1 MIHSKLNTPQEQE
14 RACLACFLKWPQNIA
29 DFSGVLKSNHF
40 ENKIHAAIYTAM
52 TVVYSASGTLD
63 AVLLSEKLNAI
74 GLKQFEDLNI
84 FEYLEALSQ
93 MLVRE
98 DSLLHYIS
106 NIIKYDFARKAD
118 KALDTS
124 KKEIRDNIEKPLSQ
138 LALIIENTLK
148 TAGTEN
154 VSNEEEPIDI
164 FSVMPDWVMQW
175 GQEQKPTFLKLPWP
189 VFTKLYG
196 GLSFGDLYVIA
207 APPKV
212 GKSTIVN
219 FLAYSAAGEP
229 TNNCKVLILDTEL
242 ETERIVSRNL
252 ASISNVNEF
261 KIKNGLF
268 QNNISEKNKVIS
280 AFNSVDRYK
289 SRVYHKYVA
298 NRSID
303 EVLSIAR
310 RWYAKN
316 VKKGESCLIVYDYL
330 KSTQENIKDAF
341 AGYELLGMKT
351 DKLKKLASEL
361 PMTCCLTAVQTNRN
375 NETAMSS
382 QIEWHCSNMY
392 RLEKKT
398 AEEVSEFGREFGTHK
413 LVEVRARV
421 QGEFAQGADNYVKK
435 VTEDGDVYV
444 NNFINLKIDN
454 FNVTECGSLEDILNK
469 TLGQVDIY
477 QKPGQPKFI

>member
-14 RACLACFLKWPQNIA
+14 RACLACFLKWPQNIP

-52 TVVYSASGTLD
+52 TVVYSTSGTLD

-118 KALDTS
+118 KALDTG
-124 KKEIRDNIEKPLSQ
+124 KKEIRDNIEKPLPQ

-148 TAGTEN
+148 TAGSEN

-219 FLAYSAAGEP
+219 FLAYSAAGES

-289 SRVYHKYVA
+289 NRVYHKYVA

-310 RWYAKN
+310 RWHAKN

-477 QKPGQPKFI
+477 QKPGKPKFI

>member
-1 MIHSKLNTPQEQE
+1 MTYSKLNTPQEQE
-14 RACLACFLKWPQNIA
+14 RACLACFLQYSNNLPDYN
-29 DFSGVLKSNHF
+29 GVLKSNHF
-40 ENKIHAAIYTAM
+40 ENKVHAAIYTAM
-52 TVVYSASGTLD
+52 TVVYANAGTID
-63 AVLLSEKLNAI
+63 AVLVSEKLMAI

-84 FEYLEALSQ
+84 FEYLETLSQ
-93 MLVRE
+93 MLVKE
-98 DSLLHYIS
+98 ESLPHYIS

-118 KALDTS
+118 KAFDNG
-124 KKEIRDNIEKPLSQ
+124 KKEIRDSIDKPLPQ
-138 LALIIENTLK
+138 LAVIIENALK

-154 VSNEEEPIDI
+154 VANEEDPIDV
-164 FSVMPDWVMQW
+164 FSVMPDWVMKW
-175 GQEQKPTFLKLPWP
+175 GQTQRPTFLKVPWP

-219 FLAYSAAGEP
+219 FLAYSVAGELD
-229 TNNCKVLILDTEL
+229 NNCKVLVLDTEL
-242 ETERIVSRNL
+242 ETERIVARNL

-268 QNNISEKNKVIS
+268 KNNISESNRVAS
-280 AFNSVDRYK
+280 AFNVLDKYK
-289 SRVYHKYVA
+289 NRVYHKYVA
-298 NRSID
+298 NKSID

-310 RWYAKN
+310 RWHAKN
-316 VKKGESCLIVYDYL
+316 VKPGETCLIVYDYL

-361 PMTCCLTAVQTNRN
+361 PFTSCLTAVQTNRN

-398 AEEVSEFGREFGTHK
+398 ADEISEFGKEFGTHK

-435 VTEDGDVYV
+435 VTSDGDVYV
-444 NNFINLKIDN
+444 TNFINLKIDN
-454 FNVTECGSLEDILNK
+454 FNVTECGSLED
-469 TLGQVDIY
+469 Y
-477 QKPGQPKFI
+477 SWPS